1 MSMQSA
7 FMGILAAAE
16 NARAREGVHENDFVG
31 EDGLLYC
38 GNCRTRRQMPLDI
51 PCGIGRRIVPV
62 MCKCEIERREAEE
75 AQKKAYEEQERIK
88 RLRKVGITSDMYAGK
103 TFAVDDGS
111 DPKTGGIVRRYVE
124 KRAEMQE
131 KNIGLLFH
139 GGTGGG
145 KTFWASCIANALID
159 SGTSAMITTI
169 PALITAMQADFE
181 ADKAHILDQI
191 ANVRFLVLDDIG
203 FERKTQYA
211 AEKMFEIIDARYRSG
226 RPLIVTT
233 NLSLEE
239 IKNPESMEYQRVFD
253 RIIEM
258 CTPLHVSA
266 DGRRRMIARDK
277 SEDARR
283 ILGI

>member
-7 FMGILAAAE
+7 FMRVLATAE
-16 NARAREGVHENDFVG
+16 NARAREGIHENDFVG

-75 AQKKAYEEQERIK
+75 TQRKAFEEQERIK
-88 RLRKVGITSDMYAGK
+88 RLRKVGITSDMYASK
-103 TFAVDDGS
+103 TFATDDGS

-124 KRAEMQE
+124 KRAEIQE

-145 KTFWASCIANALID
+145 KTFWASCIANAMID

-169 PALITAMQADFE
+169 PALITGMQADFE
-181 ADKAHILDQI
+181 ANKARILEQI

-203 FERKTQYA
+203 FERKTEYA
-211 AEKMFEIIDARYRSG
+211 AEKMFEIIDTRYKSG

-233 NLSLEE
+233 NLTLEE
-239 IKNPESMEYQRVFD
+239 IGNPKDIEYQRVFD

-258 CTPLHVSA
+258 CTPVYVSA
-266 DGRRRMIARDK
+266 DGRRRAIANNK
-277 SEDARR
+277 GEETRR

>member
-16 NARAREGVHENDFVG
+16 NARAREAEHENDYVG
-31 EDGLLYC
+31 DDGLLYC
-38 GNCRTRRQMPLDI
+38 GNCHTRRQMPLEI
-51 PCGIGRRIVPV
+51 PCGIGLKIVPV
-62 MCKCEIERREAEE
+62 MCKCAIERREAEE
-75 AQKKAYEEQERIK
+75 AQRKAFEEQDRIK
-88 RLRKVGITSDMYAGK
+88 RLRRVGITSTMYEK
-103 TFAVDDGS
+103 TLADDDGS

-131 KNIGLLFH
+131 RNIGLLFH

-159 SGTSAMITTI
+159 SGTSALITTI

-181 ADKAHILDQI
+181 AEKPRILEQI

-211 AEKMFEIIDARYRSG
+211 AEKMFEIIDTRYRAG

-233 NLSLEE
+233 NLTLEE

-266 DGRRRMIARDK
+266 DGRRMSIARDK
-277 SEDARR
+277 SADARR